1 MLAFFN
7 RRQYAMFLKI
17 FRENNILSRV
27 SVMALHRNFDENT
40 AYSIHPSRLIL
51 MVSVWLATVG
61 NLPLWLEMSRLPGM
75 NDLGGLWFGISFAL
89 LVVALTCISLSLL
102 CWRLTLK
109 SVISVFMLVAAFG
122 GYFMVSYG
130 VVIDSAMMVN
140 VLQTDL
146 RESRDL
152 VSWKMFLTVVLF
164 ALIPMMWLWRTQV
177 KRLTVVQHIG
187 HNALLFVFGIVLAL
201 FAVLP
206 NYQDFAS
213 TMRNNIQLRFL
224 INPLNSFYALGDV
237 LLAPIQAG
245 GSAVVPVGEDAK
257 LGATHFVQPKAP
269 LLVLVVGET
278 ARSGNF
284 GINGYEKET
293 TPNLSRLLKNSDNAG
308 SLTSF
313 NNVWACGTSTATAL
327 PCMFSHL
334 DKAAYEDNQD
344 NLESLVD
351 VLQRAGMAV
360 IWLENQSGCKGVCDR
375 IPRVSTGKL
384 TDPTYCDTG
393 ECFDEIMLSKLTER
407 LAEFPLERLRNGIV
421 VIMHQ
426 MGSHGP
432 AYYKRVP
439 ETFKKFQPECGT
451 NTLQDCTRAQVTN
464 AYDNTILYTDYFLN
478 SVVKFLKDKKP
489 YAQTAMIYVADH
501 GESLGENN
509 IYLHGLP
516 YVIAPDVQKKVPW
529 INWLSNDFLRRN
541 GINSE
546 CLRAKK
552 SSRLSHDNYF
562 HSVLGL
568 LDIKT
573 AVYKPELD
581 VYASC
586 STKQP

>member
-1 MLAFFN
+1 
-7 RRQYAMFLKI
+7 MFLKI
-17 FRENNILSRV
+17 FGANKFWGISPFNVADHS
-27 SVMALHRNFDENT
+27 FDGKMG
-40 AYSIHPSRLIL
+40 AGIHPSLLIL
-51 MVSVWLATVG
+51 VVSIWLATVG
-61 NLPLWLEMSRLPGM
+61 NFALWQELIRLPEM
-75 NDLGGLWFGISFAL
+75 NDLRALRFGVSFVL
-89 LVVALTCISLSLL
+89 LIAALTCISMSVL
-102 CWRLTLK
+102 CWPWTRK
-109 SVISVFMLVAAFG
+109 PVISVFLLTAALG

-130 VVIDSAMMVN
+130 VVIDSAMMIN

-152 VSWKMFLTVVLF
+152 ISWKMLLTVVLF
-164 ALIPMMWLWRTQV
+164 ALLPIWWLWRTQV
-177 KRLTVVQHIG
+177 KRLNVLRQIG
-187 HNALLFVFGIVLAL
+187 HNALLFLFGIVLAL
-201 FAVLP
+201 LAVLP

-237 LLAPIQAG
+237 LFAPIQHG
-245 GSAVVPVGEDAK
+245 TSATTPIGVDAK
-257 LGATHFVQPKAP
+257 LGATHYVQSKAP

-293 TPNLSRLLKNSDNAG
+293 TPSLGQLQKNMDKTG

-334 DKAAYEDNQD
+334 DKLAYDDNRD

-384 TDPTYCDTG
+384 ADPTYCDTG

-439 ETFKKFQPECGT
+439 EAFKKFQPECRT

-464 AYDNTILYTDYFLN
+464 AYDNTILYTDYFLDA
-478 SVVKFLKDKKP
+478 VIKFLKDKKP
-489 YAQTAMIYVADH
+489 YAHTAMIYVADH

-529 INWLSNDFLRRN
+529 INWLSNDFLQRN

-546 CLRAKK
+546 CLKAKK

-568 LDIKT
+568 LDIQT

>member
-1 MLAFFN
+1 MQRIGHN
-7 RRQYAMFLKI
+7 
-17 FRENNILSRV
+17 
-27 SVMALHRNFDENT
+27 
-40 AYSIHPSRLIL
+40 
-51 MVSVWLATVG
+51 
-61 NLPLWLEMSRLPGM
+61 
-75 NDLGGLWFGISFAL
+75 GLLFAL
-89 LVVALTCISLSLL
+89 GIVLSLL
-102 CWRLTLK
+102 
-109 SVISVFMLVAAFG
+109 
-122 GYFMVSYG
+122 
-130 VVIDSAMMVN
+130 
-140 VLQTDL
+140 
-146 RESRDL
+146 
-152 VSWKMFLTVVLF
+152 
-164 ALIPMMWLWRTQV
+164 
-177 KRLTVVQHIG
+177 
-187 HNALLFVFGIVLAL
+187 
-201 FAVLP
+201 AVLP

-213 TMRNNIQLRFL
+213 TMSNNIQLRFL

-237 LLAPIQAG
+237 MLAPIQNV
-245 GSAVVPVGEDAK
+245 GSVVVPVGEDAK

-284 GINGYEKET
+284 GINSYEKET
-293 TPNLSRLLKNSDNAG
+293 TPSLSNLQQNMDNTG

-334 DKAAYEDNQD
+334 DKATYEDNQD

-351 VLQRAGMAV
+351 VLQRTGMAV

-384 TDPTYCDTG
+384 TNPTYCDTG

-432 AYYKRVP
+432 AYYKRAP
-439 ETFKKFQPECGT
+439 ESIKKFKPECTT
-451 NTLQDCTRAQVTN
+451 NVLQECTHDEVTN
-464 AYDNTILYTDYFLN
+464 AYDNTIVYMDYFLN
-478 SVVKFLKDKKP
+478 EVVKFLKVKKP
-489 YAQTAMIYVADH
+489 NAHTAMIYVADH

-516 YVIAPDVQKKVPW
+516 YAIAPDVQKKIPW
-529 INWLSNDFLRRN
+529 INWLSNDFMQRN

-546 CLRAKK
+546 CLKAKN

-568 LDIKT
+568 LDVKT
-573 AVYKPELD
+573 TVYKPELD

-586 STKQP
+586 SSKQQ

>member
-1 MLAFFN
+1 MDSFTALQTSLEKN
-7 RRQYAMFLKI
+7 VE
-17 FRENNILSRV
+17 RE
-27 SVMALHRNFDENT
+27 
-40 AYSIHPSRLIL
+40 IHPSKLVLIA
-51 MVSVWLATVG
+51 SVWLATVG
-61 NLPLWLEMSRLPGM
+61 NLPLWLEMSRLPSM
-75 NDLGGLWFGISFAL
+75 NDLNAMWFGASFSLLIFAL
-89 LVVALTCISLSLL
+89 ICISLSLL

-109 SVISVFMLVAAFG
+109 PVIAIFLLTAAFG

-130 VVIDSAMMVN
+130 VVIDSTMMVN

-146 RESRDL
+146 KESRDL
-152 VSWKMFLTVVLF
+152 LSWKMLLTVVSF
-164 ALIPMMWLWRTQV
+164 ALLPLAWLWRTRI
-177 KRLTVVQHIG
+177 KKLTASQSVGQ
-187 HNALLFVFGIVLAL
+187 NLLLFGFGVILAL
-201 FAVLP
+201 ITVLP
-206 NYQDFAS
+206 SYQNFAS

-224 INPLNSFYALGDV
+224 INPLNSFYALGDL

-245 GSAVVPVGEDAK
+245 GSAAVVPIGEDAK
-257 LGATHFVQPKAP
+257 LGATHFYQPKAP

-293 TPNLSRLLKNSDNAG
+293 TPNLRLLLKNSDNTG
-308 SLTSF
+308 DLSSF
-313 NNVWACGTSTATAL
+313 SNVWACGTSTATAL

-334 DKAAYEDNQD
+334 DKAAYEDNQE

-360 IWLENQSGCKGVCDR
+360 IWLENQSGCKGICDR

-384 TDPTYCDTG
+384 TDPAYCDTG

-407 LAEFPLERLRNGIV
+407 LAEFPLDRLRNGVV

-439 ETFKKFQPECGT
+439 ESFKKFQPDCST
-451 NTLQDCTRAQVTN
+451 NILQDCTRSQVTN

-478 SVVKFLKDKKP
+478 AVVKFLKDKKP
-489 YAQTAMIYVADH
+489 YAQTAMVYVADH

-529 INWLSNDFLRRN
+529 INWLSNDFMQRN

-546 CLRAKK
+546 CLKAKN

-568 LDIKT
+568 LDVKT
-573 AVYKPELD
+573 VVYKPELD

-586 STKQP
+586 SRKQH

>member
-1 MLAFFN
+1 MGDN
-7 RRQYAMFLKI
+7 NAMFLKI
-17 FRENNILSRV
+17 FGTQKSQPHYPTEYIKRDLQAR
-27 SVMALHRNFDENT
+27 T
-40 AYSIHPSRLIL
+40 ASGVHPSWLIL
-51 MVSVWLATVG
+51 LASFWLATLG
-61 NLPLWLEMSRLPGM
+61 NLALWQELIRLPEM
-75 NDLGGLWFGISFAL
+75 NDLRSLWFCVSFAL
-89 LVVALTCISLSLL
+89 LIMALTCILLSLL
-102 CWRLTLK
+102 CWRWTLK
-109 SVISVFMLVAAFG
+109 FVISIFLLAAAVG
-122 GYFMVSYG
+122 SYFMISYG
-130 VVIDSAMMVN
+130 VVIDSTMVVN
-140 VLQTDL
+140 VMQTDL
-146 RESRDL
+146 KESRDL
-152 VSWKMFLTVVLF
+152 ISWKMLLTVVLF
-164 ALIPMMWLWRTQV
+164 AFIPMAWLWRIQV
-177 KRLTVVQHIG
+177 KRLTALHHIG
-187 HNALLFVFGIVLAL
+187 HNLLLIVIGVALAL
-201 FAVLP
+201 FAVFP
-206 NYQDFAS
+206 IYQDFAS

-237 LLAPIQAG
+237 LLAPIKKGDSTA
-245 GSAVVPVGEDAK
+245 VPVGEDAK
-257 LGATHFVQPKAP
+257 LGATHLVQPLTP

-293 TPNLSRLLKNSDNAG
+293 TPNLNRLSINSDNTG
-308 SLTSF
+308 TLTSF
-313 NNVWACGTSTATAL
+313 KNVWACGTSTATAL

-334 DKAAYEDNQD
+334 DKEAYENNQE

-384 TDPTYCDTG
+384 SDPIYCSTG

-407 LAEFPLERLRNGIV
+407 LKEFPVERLWNGIV

-439 ETFKKFQPECGT
+439 ETFKKFQPECST
-451 NTLQDCTRAQVTN
+451 NTLQDCTRSQVTN

-478 SVVKFLKDKKP
+478 SVIKFLKDKKP

-516 YVIAPDVQKKVPW
+516 YAIAPDVQKKVPW
-529 INWLSNDFLRRN
+529 INWLSNDFVKRN
-541 GINSE
+541 GIDTD
-546 CLRAKK
+546 CLARKNNN
-552 SSRLSHDNYF
+552 RLSHDNYF

-568 LDIKT
+568 LDVKT

-586 STKQP
+586 STK

>member
-1 MLAFFN
+1 
-7 RRQYAMFLKI
+7 MFLKI
-17 FRENNILSRV
+17 PSIRK
-27 SVMALHRNFDENT
+27 SVPRQPAKFSKRAFEASDT
-40 AYSIHPSRLIL
+40 SGIHPGWAIL
-51 MVSVWLATVG
+51 LASIWMATLG
-61 NLPLWLEMSRLPGM
+61 NLALWKELIRLPEM
-75 NDLGGLWFGISFAL
+75 NDLRAIWFGLSFVALIFAL
-89 LVVALTCISLSLL
+89 ICIALSLL
-102 CWRLTLK
+102 CWRWTLK
-109 SVISVFMLVAAFG
+109 PVIAMFLITAALS
-122 GYFMVSYG
+122 GYFMHTYG
-130 VVIDSAMMVN
+130 VVIDGSMIVN

-152 VSWKMFLTVVLF
+152 ISWKMIF
-164 ALIPMMWLWRTQV
+164 ALLVFALFPIGLLWRIQI
-177 KRLTVVQHIG
+177 KRLPLLRHIG
-187 HNALLFVFGIVLAL
+187 HSALLFVSGVALAFL
-201 FAVLP
+201 AVLP

-224 INPLNSFYALGDV
+224 INPLNSFYALGEV
-237 LLAPIQAG
+237 LLMEPIQNGTATVLPIG
-245 GSAVVPVGEDAK
+245 IDVK
-257 LGATHFVQPKAP
+257 LGPSYNKAQSKSP

-293 TPNLSRLLKNSDNAG
+293 TPSLSQLQKNTDNTG

-313 NNVWACGTSTATAL
+313 NNAWACGTSTATAL

-334 DKAAYEDNQD
+334 DRLAYQD
-344 NLESLVD
+344 SQENLENLVD

-360 IWLENQSGCKGVCDR
+360 IWLENQSGCKGICDR
-375 IPRVSTGKL
+375 IYRASTAKL
-384 TDPTYCDTG
+384 TDSAFCSTG
-393 ECFDEIMLSKLTER
+393 ECFDEIMLNKLEDR
-407 LAEFPLERLRNGIV
+407 FNEFPHEKLDKGIV

-432 AYYKRVP
+432 AYYKRAP
-439 ETFKKFQPECGT
+439 ESIKKFKPECST
-451 NTLQDCTRAQVTN
+451 NVLQDCTRAQVTN

-478 SVVKFLKDKKP
+478 SVVKFLKDKEP
-489 YAQTAMIYVADH
+489 HAQTAMVYVADH

-509 IYLHGLP
+509 VYLHGLP
-516 YVIAPDVQKKVPW
+516 YAIAPDVQKKVPW
-529 INWLSNDFLRRN
+529 INWLSNDILQRN
-541 GINSE
+541 GINSA
-546 CLRAKK
+546 CLAAKK
-552 SSRLSHDNYF
+552 DSRLSHDNYF